1 MRCASIACC
10 AAALAGLSITP
21 AAAQESFTPIVGWD
35 QQLFPSYALATATMK
50 HAPPEEADD
59 ETDGEGESEST
70 AVLGDAHGLLG
81 VQVEAPDD
89 ETTISV
95 TVECPELMDSS
106 TFEGVLPSGGTTYSV
121 FPQIRYHYKSLVGNK
136 QATPIAISFTVTIG
150 DDEPETR
157 TETAILRPVNDCPW
171 SVARDDAEL
180 ADTCYMVAAYV
191 NEQHPFVDMILR
203 EALNDG
209 VVDSFTGYQS
219 GDPAEVYR
227 QVYALWN
234 ALSER
239 DVRYSNITTSVAVSS
254 QVSAQHVRMID
265 ESINN
270 NQANCVDGAVL
281 FASLMR
287 KIDIEPVVVSVPGH
301 CYVSFYLDAERTM
314 LIGLETTLIGSE
326 SDEETNELPGAED
339 IVDGDWLKKNS
350 WHTFCAA
357 VAMGTADMIENKD
370 KYNKED
376 PDYQL
381 VPIDAARARG
391 ILPIAFDASSEFKA
405 REE

>member
-1 MRCASIACC
+1 MRCASILGVVI
-10 AAALAGLSITP
+10 ALTCLSIAP
-21 AAAQESFTPIVGWD
+21 ATAQESFTPIVGWD
-35 QQLFPSYALATATMK
+35 QQLFPSYALATATMR
-50 HAPPEEADD
+50 HEAPEESD
-59 ETDGEGESEST
+59 EEGDGETSST
-70 AVLGDAHGLLG
+70 LGDAHGLLG
-81 VQVEAPDD
+81 VEVEAPEDD
-89 ETTISV
+89 TTITV

-106 TFEGVLPSGGTTYSV
+106 TFEGVLPSGGTTYDV
-121 FPQIRYHYKSLVGNK
+121 FPSIRYHYKELVGNK

-150 DDEPETR
+150 DEEPETR

-171 SVARDDAEL
+171 SVAREDAEL

-191 NEQHPFVDMILR
+191 NEQHPFVDMVLR

-219 GDPAEVYR
+219 GDPGEVYR

-239 DVRYSNITTSVAVSS
+239 DVRYSNITTSVAVSG

-287 KIDIEPVVVSVPGH
+287 KIDIEPVVVSIPGH
-301 CYVSFYLDAERTM
+301 CYVAFYLDQEQTM

-326 SDEETNELPGAED
+326 SDEETNELPGAEE
-339 IVDGDWLKKNS
+339 IVDGEWLKKNS

-357 VAMGTADMIENKD
+357 IAMGTADMIENKD
-370 KYNKED
+370 KFNKED

-381 VPIDAARARG
+381 VPIEAARARG
-391 ILPIAFDASSEFKA
+391 ILPIAFDASSTFKA
-405 REE
+405 REEE